1 MRDVAGSAAHYLG
14 TCERLGRFSGA
25 VLLAA
30 GGEVVFSGGFGMAD
44 REHGIPNEPRT
55 RFRIGSL
62 SKPFT
67 AMAILQLTAR
77 GKLDVDQPLS
87 DFVPEFPGGAQI
99 RIRHLLD
106 HSSGIPDIVNEDVKV
121 LVRNRRY
128 SAGELVEICAAMPP
142 LFKPGAAS
150 RYSNSGYIILA
161 HVIETLTGIG
171 YDRYIR
177 DNVLTPLGMSSTG
190 GWSEPGGSP
199 DCAVGYSIDGSGVI
213 AAEERDPST
222 VMGCGGLVSTVG
234 DLYAWDRALYTDR
247 LVSRHLMEMM
257 AGRSTTGL
265 ACGWRASALF
275 QRRVVWH
282 DGGIEGFTAGLY
294 RFVDDRACVILLS
307 NLEHAWERQIGQ
319 TLAAIL
325 LGQPYSIPEG
335 RVVAAVARSA
345 LPDYEGTYRFSSDFE
360 ASITRVDDRLFFRA
374 TRQPRFEIFPAARDR
389 FFMNSSP
396 AELSFTRGRRGEVT
410 HLIVHQSG
418 EHLVGKKL
426 GVPGESGD

>member
-1 MRDVAGSAAHYLG
+1 MKDIAGSAAHYLG

-25 VLLAA
+25 ILLAA
-30 GGEVVFSGGFGMAD
+30 GGDIVFSGGFGMAD
-44 REHGIPNEPRT
+44 RDHRIPNQPRT

-67 AMAILQLTAR
+67 AMAILQLNAR
-77 GKLDVDQPLS
+77 GELDTEQPLS
-87 DFVPEFPGGAQI
+87 DFVPGFPGGAQI
-99 RIRHLLD
+99 SIRHLLD
-106 HSSGIPDIVNEDVKV
+106 HSSGIPDIVNEDERC
-121 LVRNRRY
+121 LVRKCRY
-128 SAGELVEICAAMPP
+128 STKELVEICAAMPP

-177 DNVLTPLGMSSTG
+177 DNVFTPLDMSRSG
-190 GWSEPGGSP
+190 AWNEPGDPP
-199 DCAVGYSIDGSGVI
+199 DCAVGYSIDGSEVI
-213 AAEERDPST
+213 PAEERDPST
-222 VMGCGGLVSTVG
+222 VIGCGGLESTVG

-247 LVSRHLMEMM
+247 LVSRHLMETM
-257 AGRSTTGL
+257 AERSTTGF
-265 ACGWRASALF
+265 ACGWRASAMF
-275 QRRVVWH
+275 QRRIVWH

-307 NLEHAWERQIGQ
+307 NLEHAWEREISQ

-325 LGQPYSIPEG
+325 LGQPYSIPEERG
-335 RVVAAVARSA
+335 VAAIERSA
-345 LPDYEGTYRFSSDFE
+345 LPDYEGTYWFSSDFE
-360 ASITRVDDRLFFRA
+360 VSIARKDDRLFFKA
-374 TRQPRFEIFPAARDR
+374 TRQPRFEIFPAVRDR

-396 AELSFTRGRRGEVT
+396 AELSFTRGRMGAVT
-410 HLIVHQSG
+410 LLTLHQSG

-426 GVPGESGD
+426 GVTSLT